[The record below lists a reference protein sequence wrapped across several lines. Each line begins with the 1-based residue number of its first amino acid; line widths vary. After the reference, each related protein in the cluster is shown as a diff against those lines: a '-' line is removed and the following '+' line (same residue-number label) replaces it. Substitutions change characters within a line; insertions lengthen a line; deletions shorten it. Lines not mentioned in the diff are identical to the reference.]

1 MNNSKSYEILTSL
14 PAYGP
19 MYIPISENN
28 PTYYSEGFVVRFFKS
43 DGTNWVANFE
53 AGWTDLKTVIEL
65 SNPLLLIIAYGCCYI
80 LNPDQ
85 EKAISAFGV
94 TYHTFLVTDIGQI
107 VLCDNTNLTI
117 VEPSGDFWHSE
128 QLSLDG
134 IKELKLEKN
143 NRITGVAYEPSYDK
157 EEWVNFT
164 YDIDSR
170 SLKNVQDR
178 FITSKKAWWKFW

>member
-1 MNNSKSYEILTSL
+1 
-14 PAYGP
+14 
-19 MYIPISENN
+19 
-28 PTYYSEGFVVRFFKS
+28 
-43 DGTNWVANFE
+43 
-53 AGWTDLKTVIEL
+53 
-65 SNPLLLIIAYGCCYI
+65 
-80 LNPDQ
+80 
-85 EKAISAFGV
+85 
-94 TYHTFLVTDIGQI
+94 VTDIGQI